1 MIIKKLKSLSTF
13 WRMTLISFISI
24 VVIFLITYI
33 SQFIVFRVWTIKYE
47 KEEIQSRAN
56 ELEILLNNN
65 SSDEVQKEILESM
78 NLNAIIYNS
87 DNKEIL
93 NTMDEK
99 PKHFNYQKPSSY
111 IIDTSLSVNND
122 KVSLITPVHIGDQKY
137 YMYLERESELYD
149 DFLENTILII
159 VFMLIIGLIISLIA
173 GIYISRQFIKK
184 LNNLSNTMKEVQE
197 KGITS
202 RVYIQNPKDEF
213 DKVNIIFN
221 EMMDSVERS
230 FGVQRQFVQDASHEL
245 RTPLTILKGHL
256 KMLDRWGKNDP
267 ETLNKSL
274 KISLDEVD
282 RLTKL
287 VNDLLELGK
296 LDNKTIVDE
305 EIEKINLE
313 ASIDQIIYDFEVIRK
328 DVDFKFECEKDAYIY
343 MNKKHFKQL
352 FIIFIDNA
360 IKYCEKYE
368 KEIQIKVYREK
379 RKMYISIKDN
389 GIGIEKEEIP
399 KITDKFYRVD
409 KSRKYNNSFGI
420 GLSIAAQI
428 INLYNYKL
436 KIKSEFGIGTEI
448 LIECN
453 Q

>member
-13 WRMTLISFISI
+13 WKMTLISFISI

-56 ELEILLNNN
+56 ELEILLNSN
-65 SSDEVQKEILESM
+65 SSYEVQKEILESM

-87 DNKEIL
+87 DNKELL
-93 NTMDEK
+93 NTMYEK
-99 PKHFNYQKPSSY
+99 PKHFDYQKPSSY

-221 EMMDSVERS
+221 EMMDSVEHS

-256 KMLDRWGKNDP
+256 KMLDRWGKNNP

-296 LDNKTIVDE
+296 LDNETIVDE
-305 EIEKINLE
+305 KIDKINLE
-313 ASIDQIIYDFEVIRK
+313 TSIYQSIYDFEVIRK

-360 IKYCEKYE
+360 IKYCEKDE
-368 KEIQIKVYREK
+368 KKIQIKVYREK

-436 KIKSEFGIGTEI
+436 KIKSEVGIGTEI

>member
-1 MIIKKLKSLSTF
+1 MIIKKLRSLSTF

-65 SSDEVQKEILESM
+65 SLDEVQKEILESM

-87 DNKEIL
+87 DNKELL

-122 KVSLITPVHIGDQKY
+122 KVSLITPLHIGNQKY

-221 EMMDSVERS
+221 EMMDSVEHS
-230 FGVQRQFVQDASHEL
+230 FGVQRQ
-245 RTPLTILKGHL
+245 
-256 KMLDRWGKNDP
+256 
-267 ETLNKSL
+267 
-274 KISLDEVD
+274 
-282 RLTKL
+282 
-287 VNDLLELGK
+287 
-296 LDNKTIVDE
+296 
-305 EIEKINLE
+305 
-313 ASIDQIIYDFEVIRK
+313 
-328 DVDFKFECEKDAYIY
+328 
-343 MNKKHFKQL
+343 
-352 FIIFIDNA
+352 
-360 IKYCEKYE
+360 
-368 KEIQIKVYREK
+368 
-379 RKMYISIKDN
+379 
-389 GIGIEKEEIP
+389 
-399 KITDKFYRVD
+399 
-409 KSRKYNNSFGI
+409 
-420 GLSIAAQI
+420 
-428 INLYNYKL
+428 
-436 KIKSEFGIGTEI
+436 
-448 LIECN
+448 
-453 Q
+453 

>member
-122 KVSLITPVHIGDQKY
+122 KVSLITPVHIGNHKY

-221 EMMDSVERS
+221 EMMDSVEHS

-360 IKYCEKYE
+360 IKYCEKDE
-368 KEIQIKVYREK
+368 KKIQIKVYREK

-428 INLYNYKL
+428 INLYKYKL
-436 KIKSEFGIGTEI
+436 KIKSEVGIGTEI

>member
-122 KVSLITPVHIGDQKY
+122 KVSLITPVHIGNQKY

-221 EMMDSVERS
+221 EMMDSVEHS
-230 FGVQRQFVQDASHEL
+230 FGVQRQ
-245 RTPLTILKGHL
+245 
-256 KMLDRWGKNDP
+256 
-267 ETLNKSL
+267 
-274 KISLDEVD
+274 
-282 RLTKL
+282 
-287 VNDLLELGK
+287 
-296 LDNKTIVDE
+296 
-305 EIEKINLE
+305 
-313 ASIDQIIYDFEVIRK
+313 
-328 DVDFKFECEKDAYIY
+328 
-343 MNKKHFKQL
+343 
-352 FIIFIDNA
+352 
-360 IKYCEKYE
+360 
-368 KEIQIKVYREK
+368 
-379 RKMYISIKDN
+379 
-389 GIGIEKEEIP
+389 
-399 KITDKFYRVD
+399 
-409 KSRKYNNSFGI
+409 
-420 GLSIAAQI
+420 
-428 INLYNYKL
+428 
-436 KIKSEFGIGTEI
+436 
-448 LIECN
+448 
-453 Q
+453 

>member
-47 KEEIQSRAN
+47 KEEIHSRAN

-93 NTMDEK
+93 NTMDKK

-122 KVSLITPVHIGDQKY
+122 KVSLITPVHIGNQKY

-221 EMMDSVERS
+221 EMMDSVEYS

-360 IKYCEKYE
+360 IKYCEKDE

-436 KIKSEFGIGTEI
+436 KIKSEVGIGTEI
-448 LIECN
+448 IIECN

>member
-1 MIIKKLKSLSTF
+1 MIIKKLRSLSTF

-221 EMMDSVERS
+221 EMMDSVEHS
-230 FGVQRQFVQDASHEL
+230 FGVQRQ
-245 RTPLTILKGHL
+245 
-256 KMLDRWGKNDP
+256 
-267 ETLNKSL
+267 
-274 KISLDEVD
+274 
-282 RLTKL
+282 
-287 VNDLLELGK
+287 
-296 LDNKTIVDE
+296 
-305 EIEKINLE
+305 
-313 ASIDQIIYDFEVIRK
+313 
-328 DVDFKFECEKDAYIY
+328 
-343 MNKKHFKQL
+343 
-352 FIIFIDNA
+352 
-360 IKYCEKYE
+360 
-368 KEIQIKVYREK
+368 
-379 RKMYISIKDN
+379 
-389 GIGIEKEEIP
+389 
-399 KITDKFYRVD
+399 
-409 KSRKYNNSFGI
+409 
-420 GLSIAAQI
+420 
-428 INLYNYKL
+428 
-436 KIKSEFGIGTEI
+436 
-448 LIECN
+448 
-453 Q
+453 

>member
-1 MIIKKLKSLSTF
+1 MIIKKLRSLSTF

-87 DNKEIL
+87 DNKELL

-122 KVSLITPVHIGDQKY
+122 KVSLITPLHIGNQKY

-221 EMMDSVERS
+221 EMMDSVEHS
-230 FGVQRQFVQDASHEL
+230 FGVQRQ
-245 RTPLTILKGHL
+245 
-256 KMLDRWGKNDP
+256 
-267 ETLNKSL
+267 
-274 KISLDEVD
+274 
-282 RLTKL
+282 
-287 VNDLLELGK
+287 
-296 LDNKTIVDE
+296 
-305 EIEKINLE
+305 
-313 ASIDQIIYDFEVIRK
+313 
-328 DVDFKFECEKDAYIY
+328 
-343 MNKKHFKQL
+343 
-352 FIIFIDNA
+352 
-360 IKYCEKYE
+360 
-368 KEIQIKVYREK
+368 
-379 RKMYISIKDN
+379 
-389 GIGIEKEEIP
+389 
-399 KITDKFYRVD
+399 
-409 KSRKYNNSFGI
+409 
-420 GLSIAAQI
+420 
-428 INLYNYKL
+428 
-436 KIKSEFGIGTEI
+436 
-448 LIECN
+448 
-453 Q
+453 

>member
-65 SSDEVQKEILESM
+65 SSYEVQKEILESM

-87 DNKEIL
+87 DNKELL

-99 PKHFNYQKPSSY
+99 PKHFDYQKPSSY

-122 KVSLITPVHIGDQKY
+122 KVSLITPVHIGNHKY

-221 EMMDSVERS
+221 EMMDSVEHS
-230 FGVQRQFVQDASHEL
+230 FVVQRQFVQDASHEL

-256 KMLDRWGKNDP
+256 KMLDRWGKNDH
-267 ETLNKSL
+267 ETLDKSL

-313 ASIDQIIYDFEVIRK
+313 ASIDQIIYDFEVIIK

-360 IKYCEKYE
+360 IKYCEKDE
-368 KEIQIKVYREK
+368 KEIKIKVYREK

-436 KIKSEFGIGTEI
+436 KIKSEVGIGTEI

>member
-122 KVSLITPVHIGDQKY
+122 KVSLITPLHIGDQKY

-173 GIYISRQFIKK
+173 GIYISRQFI
-184 LNNLSNTMKEVQE
+184 
-197 KGITS
+197 
-202 RVYIQNPKDEF
+202 
-213 DKVNIIFN
+213 
-221 EMMDSVERS
+221 
-230 FGVQRQFVQDASHEL
+230 
-245 RTPLTILKGHL
+245 
-256 KMLDRWGKNDP
+256 
-267 ETLNKSL
+267 
-274 KISLDEVD
+274 
-282 RLTKL
+282 
-287 VNDLLELGK
+287 
-296 LDNKTIVDE
+296 
-305 EIEKINLE
+305 
-313 ASIDQIIYDFEVIRK
+313 
-328 DVDFKFECEKDAYIY
+328 
-343 MNKKHFKQL
+343 
-352 FIIFIDNA
+352 
-360 IKYCEKYE
+360 
-368 KEIQIKVYREK
+368 
-379 RKMYISIKDN
+379 
-389 GIGIEKEEIP
+389 
-399 KITDKFYRVD
+399 
-409 KSRKYNNSFGI
+409 
-420 GLSIAAQI
+420 
-428 INLYNYKL
+428 
-436 KIKSEFGIGTEI
+436 
-448 LIECN
+448 
-453 Q
+453 